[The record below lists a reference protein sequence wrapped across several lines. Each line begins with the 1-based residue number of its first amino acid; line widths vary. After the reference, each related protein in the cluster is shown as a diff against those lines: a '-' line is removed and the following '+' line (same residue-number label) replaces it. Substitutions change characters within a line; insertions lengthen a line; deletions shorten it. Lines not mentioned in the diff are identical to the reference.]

1 MEYIE
6 NDFLFVPWRTLI
18 MDCRGDI
25 LTAEGGC
32 LYNFFSK
39 GLLQAI
45 LLKFKISFSIFNSLL
60 TPGIKM

>member
-32 LYNFFSK
+32 LYNFFFERTTS
-39 GLLQAI
+39 GY
-45 LLKFKISFSIFNSLL
+45 SS
-60 TPGIKM
+60 

>member
-39 GLLQAI
+39 GLL
-45 LLKFKISFSIFNSLL
+45 SGYSS
-60 TPGIKM
+60 